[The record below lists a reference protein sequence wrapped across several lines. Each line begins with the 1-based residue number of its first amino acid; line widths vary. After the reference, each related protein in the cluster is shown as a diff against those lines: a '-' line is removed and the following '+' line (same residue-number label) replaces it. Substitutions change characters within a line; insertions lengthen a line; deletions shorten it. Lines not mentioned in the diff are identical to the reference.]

1 MPFKSDSQ
9 RKLCYLLKGKGE
21 AGSWDC
27 DEWSAATG
35 KKKLPE
41 HVEDQTEKKA
51 SGLNDVKALCAL
63 WAAPSPIKE
72 AAAKSLLSKLS
83 SVITSPGRGSGDIEE
98 SAVDPDPSEGM
109 QKAKPMPA
117 RMGHRGG
124 NKFVSP
130 KGAARTALMQ
140 ATKRVFGE
148 DLNNRGIK
156 TAGRF
161 GVFPNIG
168 KPRKEASQGASTATP
183 KVDSA
188 SSAGLTPAAPAAPAP
203 SAQPPA
209 VPVNKNPTPNASSAL
224 PSPAD
229 TIQPAVT
236 PATKPAV
243 TPATKPADSGS
254 WFTPADKTK
263 QTAQATSAAA
273 GTVGTA
279 FSAAMGNQDSL
290 QTLNND
296 ANRTNW
302 SDIGSKWDAFKS
314 KTTDSLNKYVAGEPS
329 LPKHKDE
336 TPWDYTKRYA
346 GETKAKYDRAK
357 FLNNAKSLGEGFTGT
372 FGLNTLKPVTRAI
385 SSKFNDYTANSE
397 GRRVAAGYALPAVN
411 WMNSNPWAKYL
422 GGAALGGLGLYGINK
437 LMGGGNKNKGTGSAL
452 DQNFQ
457 QGLASQQPRR

>member
-9 RKLCYLLKGKGE
+9 RKLCYLLKGKGQ

-27 DEWSAATG
+27 DEWSTATG

-51 SGLNDVKALCAL
+51 SGLNNVKALCAL

-83 SVITSPGRGSGDIEE
+83 SVVTSPGRGSGDIEE

-117 RMGHRGG
+117 RMGHRGV

-130 KGAARTALMQ
+130 KGAARNALMR
-140 ATKRVFGE
+140 ATKSVFGE
-148 DLNNRGIK
+148 DINNRGIK

-168 KPRKEASQGASTATP
+168 KPRKEASQGAPAATP
-183 KVDSA
+183 KLDSA
-188 SSAGLTPAAPAAPAP
+188 SSAVPAPASVVPV
-203 SAQPPA
+203 QTPA
-209 VPVNKNPTPNASSAL
+209 VPVNETPTPSASSA
-224 PSPAD
+224 PPPPAAP
-229 TIQPAVT
+229 IQ
-236 PATKPAV
+236 PAV
-243 TPATKPADSGS
+243 TPATKPADSGNF
-254 WFTPADKTK
+254 FTEANKTN
-263 QTAQATSAAA
+263 QASQAAAGAA
-273 GTVGTA
+273 GTVRTA

-302 SDIGSKWDAFKS
+302 SDVGNKWDAFKN
-314 KTTDSLNKYVAGEPS
+314 KTTNNLSSAAADYAAGKH
-329 LPKHKDE
+329 LPAQAVPKNESIADM
-336 TPWDYTKRYA
+336 YNRTKGV
-346 GETKAKYDRAK
+346 GEATANRLK
-357 FLNNAKSLGEGFTGT
+357 FLNNAKGIASNAGEIAAGT
-372 FGLNTLKPVTRAI
+372 FGLNMIKPVTRAI
-385 SSKFNDYTANSE
+385 SSKFNDYAANSE
-397 GRRVAAGYALPAVN
+397 GRRVAAGYALPVAN
-411 WMNSNPWAKYL
+411 WMNANPWAKYL

-437 LMGGGNKNKGTGSAL
+437 LMGGGNKNKGTGSTL
-452 DQNFQ
+452 DQNFR
-457 QGLASQQPRR
+457 QGLASQQPR